1 MNRFEA
7 EAILRAAASG
17 SIPAVGDVLI
27 RIQDGWI
34 FGKPS
39 SSGSGGPITPDQ
51 ITSLPFTKITGIA
64 SRGQLPAEIAY
75 EDEINIFLQINT
87 FQNQVRRGIRTISII
102 ESPYIWQISDWHLNV
117 DTDGGPVRV
126 MIPEA
131 GFHWSGGYTNQLHIK
146 KIGRTSNPV
155 ILSPETQGQKIDGY
169 SEAVIR
175 EPNRCFSLVSDG
187 AGWWIQ

>member
-7 EAILRAAASG
+7 EAVLRAAASG
-17 SIPAVGDVLI
+17 AIPAVGDVLI
-27 RIQDGWI
+27 RVQDGWI
-34 FGKPS
+34 FGQVN

-51 ITSLPFTKITGIA
+51 ITSLPFSKITGIA
-64 SRGQLPAEIAY
+64 GRGQLPAEIAY
-75 EDEINIFLQINT
+75 EDEVNIFLQVNT

-102 ESPYIWQISDWHLNV
+102 ESPYIWQFNDWHLNV

-126 MIPEA
+126 MVPEA
-131 GFHWSGGYTNQLHIK
+131 GFHFANGYTNQLHIK

-155 ILSPETQGQKIDGY
+155 ILSPETLGQKIDGY
-169 SEAVIR
+169 PEAIIR

>member
-17 SIPAVGDVLI
+17 AIPSVGDVLI
-27 RIQDGWI
+27 RVQDGWV
-34 FGKPS
+34 FAQA
-39 SSGSGGPITPDQ
+39 GSGGSQTPITPDQ
-51 ITSLPFTKITGIA
+51 ITSLPLTKITGVA
-64 SRGQLPAEIAY
+64 SRGQLPPQIAY
-75 EDEINIFLQINT
+75 EDEVNIFLLLNT

-102 ESPYIWQISDWHLNV
+102 DSPYIWQVSDWHLNV

-126 MIPEA
+126 MVPDA
-131 GFHWSGGYTNQLHIK
+131 VSHSLGGFTNQLHIK

-155 ILSPETQGQKIDGY
+155 TLSPEGLGQKIDGY
-169 SEAVIR
+169 AEALIR

-187 AGWWIQ
+187 IGWWIS

>member
-51 ITSLPFTKITGIA
+51 ITSLPFSKITGIA

-75 EDEINIFLQINT
+75 EDEINVFLLINT
-87 FQNQVRRGIRTISII
+87 FQSQVRRGIRTIFSTD
-102 ESPYIWQISDWHLNV
+102 SPYIWQSSDWHLNV
-117 DTDGGPVRV
+117 NTDGGQVRV

-131 GFHWSGGYTNQLHIK
+131 GFHFSNGFTDQLHIK
-146 KIGRTSNPV
+146 KIGSTRNPV
-155 ILSPETQGQKIDGY
+155 ILSPETLGQKIDGY

-175 EPNRCFSLVSDG
+175 ESNRSFTLVSDG
-187 AGWWIQ
+187 TGWWIQ